1 MKIGLVGQT
10 YQERSLPFDAQRM
23 VNLYPVIDEQGKETA
38 ALYGTPGLDLFAT
51 AGSGAVRGCFAAT
64 NGRGFAV
71 SGANLYEVLSNGTT
85 SSLGTLDQSSGL
97 VSMAENGF
105 QLAICDGV
113 SVYIFTY
120 ATNVFTKVSDVDL
133 PPAGNIC
140 FIDGYFIINKNDT
153 GSFYISALYDG
164 TSWNSLD
171 FATAESSPD
180 KLIRVFNAVGQ
191 LWLMGSQTTE
201 IWTNTGDSAF
211 PFERI
216 AGAKMEVGCLAPHS
230 VVQFDNSIFW
240 LGTDVDGSGIV
251 YRAQG
256 FTPSRISTSPI
267 ERLIQDATNQA
278 EIRSYTYQE
287 DGHAFFVLTGGGLK
301 TSLVYDVTTK
311 VWHERAYL
319 NEFGDYEQHLANS
332 HMFIFGKHLV
342 GDRRNGKIYEMSL
355 DYFSDNG
362 DYITRERIYTHLSD
376 ENQRMRYNKLE
387 IGFETGVGLQSGQGS
402 NPLVSLQLSK
412 DGARTWSDEYTTS
425 IGAVGN
431 YRAKAVFRRL
441 GISEIMTFKIKI
453 SDPVKVAITGSYL
466 F

>member
-1 MKIGLVGQT
+1 
-10 YQERSLPFDAQRM
+10 M
-23 VNLYPVIDEQGKETA
+23 VNLYPVAAEQGKETT

-51 AGSGAVRGCFAAT
+51 AGNGPIRNCFAAT
-64 NGRGFAV
+64 NERSFAV
-71 SGANLYEVLSNGTT
+71 SGSDLYEVLSNGTT
-85 SSLGTLDQSSGL
+85 SSLGTLDQSSGI

-120 ATNVFTKVSDVDL
+120 ATDVFEKVADLDL
-133 PPAGNIC
+133 PTAGTIC
-140 FIDGYFIINKNDT
+140 FIDGYFVINKNDT
-153 GSFYISALYDG
+153 GSFYISGLYDG
-164 TSWNSLD
+164 TSWDALD

-180 KLIRVFNAVGQ
+180 RLVRVYSAIGQ
-191 LWLMGSQTTE
+191 LWLFGARTAE

-216 AGAKMEVGCLAPHS
+216 SGAKMEMGCLAPHS
-230 VVQFDNSIFW
+230 VVEFDNSIFW
-240 LGTDVDGSGIV
+240 LGTDHNGSGIV

-256 FTPSRISTSPI
+256 FTPSRISTSAI
-267 ERLIQDATNQA
+267 ERLIQDTADQEN
-278 EIRSYTYQE
+278 IRAYTYQE
-287 DGHAFFVLTGGGLK
+287 DGHSFYVITGGSLS
-301 TSLVYDVTTK
+301 TSLVYDLTTQ
-311 VWHERAYL
+311 VWHERAYK
-319 NEFGDYEQHLANS
+319 NEFGEYEQHLANC
-332 HMFIFGKHLV
+332 HMFSFGKHLV
-342 GDRRNGKIYEMSL
+342 GDRRNGKIYDMSIHI
-355 DYFSDNG
+355 FSDNG
-362 DYITRERIYTHLSD
+362 DYITRERIYTHISD
-376 ENQRMRYNKLE
+376 ENKRIRYNKLE

-402 NPLVSLQLSK
+402 DPMVSLQLSK
-412 DGARTWSDEYTTS
+412 AGARTWSDEYTTS